1 MKVRKNDIIET
12 FEIVIVA
19 LACPFALFVPP
30 FNNLTKKDKNNEQM
44 ETIQP

>member
-1 MKVRKNDIIET
+1 MRKNDVIEIA
-12 FEIVIVA
+12 EIVIVA

-30 FNNLTKKDKNNEQM
+30 FNNLTKKEKNNEQM